1 MKTGING
8 EWVVAWIDG
17 KHQVINKGTVVFEN
31 EEVIFVGFQGDPNSP
46 VPDKIIDASG
56 KIVSPGLINLHCIAN
71 LDLQLL
77 KMDSGDGE
85 ALPKPKHFVVNEMEP
100 SLWTD
105 QDFIN
110 SAEFSVATLLKSGST
125 SFASVTSS
133 ATKRWSEAGPEPYAL
148 AEASEKMGARAWVA
162 AFFQE
167 GCSYTDTDGS
177 VGIIWDSKKGQ
188 YALDKSLDLIKYL
201 KVKDNELLTG
211 FLFPARTDRC
221 SDDLLRE
228 TIKQSKRFGGLH
240 VRSHFSEYLTEYR
253 EFKSRNPKRTMIEWL
268 DDVGFLG
275 PNVCLTHCIYI
286 AGHSDTGEEAK
297 DDLSILANSE
307 TSVCHCP
314 LVISRAGA
322 VFESFSRYIGAGIN
336 TGIGTDT
343 FPPDLIEEIR
353 LAALLNKALDRSRNV
368 GTIEEVYNA
377 ITIGGAKA
385 LGRED
390 LGRLAVGCKA
400 DISIFDLSGLAMGV
414 IDDPMRTLIHI
425 ATGRDCDTVIV
436 NGKVVVEAGHVN
448 GIDEAELKNRAQTS
462 WLKYKTGIVSWDWRG
477 RDIDQMF
484 PPSIPNFNN

>member
-1 MKTGING
+1 MKTRING
-8 EWVVAWIDG
+8 DWVVAWLDG
-17 KHQVINKGTVVFEN
+17 KHQVISKGAVVFED
-31 EEVIFVGFQGDPNSP
+31 EEIVFVGLQADPNCP
-46 VPDKIIDASG
+46 VADKVIYASG

-85 ALPKPKHFVVNEMEP
+85 AFPKPKHFVMNEMEP
-100 SLWTD
+100 SIWTD
-105 QDFIN
+105 QDFVN

-148 AEASEKMGARAWVA
+148 AEASEKMGARAWLA

-188 YALDKSLDLIKYL
+188 SALDKSLDLIKYL
-201 KVKDNELLTG
+201 KLKDNDILTG

-221 SDDLLRE
+221 SDDLLKE
-228 TIKQSKRFGGLH
+228 TMRQSKQLGGLH
-240 VRSHFSEYLTEYR
+240 VRSHFSEYLTEYT

-268 DDVGFLG
+268 DEVGFLG

-297 DDLSILANSE
+297 NDLSILADSE

-314 LVISRAGA
+314 VVIARAGA
-322 VFESFSRYIGAGIN
+322 VFESFSRYLAAGIN
-336 TGIGTDT
+336 MGIGTDT

-353 LAALLNKALDRSRNV
+353 LAALLNKALKRSRNV
-368 GTIEEVYNA
+368 GTVEEVYNA

-400 DISIFDLSGLAMGV
+400 DISVFDLSDLALGA
-414 IDDPMRTLIHI
+414 IDDPMRTLIHV

-436 NGKVVVEAGHVN
+436 NGKIVVERGLVK
-448 GIDEAELKNRAQTS
+448 GIDESELKGRAQTS
-462 WLKYKTGIVSWDWRG
+462 WLKYKTGMASWDSRG
-477 RDIDQMF
+477 RDIDSMF
-484 PPSIPNFNN
+484 PPSISNFKM